1 MNFYCDILIPTYNRK
16 KFIKLIEHNIN
27 TQDYPFIENIIIADD
42 GDDDEYLNINTKYNI
57 LYFKIDRCSIGA
69 KRNFL
74 ISKSRSKYI
83 CMMDTDDL
91 YKPEYISKSIF
102 NLIYYNKDISGSSDM
117 VIYDIANNKTYLQ
130 RCIYSHLL
138 NEATLICLRDVFE
151 YHKFKDASAG
161 EANEIFI
168 NKIASIHHTDIN
180 NIMVCVAHSNNTV
193 DKSMWFKDNYEVKTD
208 ELTKKILCDCNI

>member
-1 MNFYCDILIPTYNRK
+1 MDFNCDILIPTYNRK

-27 TQDYPFIENIIIADD
+27 TQDYPFIKNIVIADD
-42 GDDDEYLNINTKYNI
+42 GDDDEYLDINTKYNI
-57 LYFKIDRCSIGA
+57 LYFKIDRCSIGE

-74 ISKSRSKYI
+74 ISKARSKYI

-102 NLIYYNKDISGSSDM
+102 NLLYYDKDISGSSDM
-117 VIYDIANNKTYLQ
+117 VIYDINTHKTYLQ

-138 NEATLICLRDVFE
+138 NEATLVGLKSFFE
-151 YHKFKDASAG
+151 YNKFKDSSKG
-161 EANEIFI
+161 EADEIFKNDI
-168 NKIASIHHTDIN
+168 SCIKHTDIN
-180 NIMVCVAHSNNTV
+180 NIIVCVAHSNNTV
-193 DKSMWFKDNYEVKTD
+193 DKSMWFKENYEVKTD